1 MNDIPSSIDNSS
13 SNTSHND
20 NTSDIGNRST
30 HNDRYDN
37 VIGSSYRYEED
48 ETSLI
53 RGMSFETGINTDE
66 NSSDESAMST
76 SMVLPSARRM
86 STQSESRIRSG
97 SEMGAQTEVDL
108 EIESTSALAIS
119 TLASTSE
126 PASPLSSTLA
136 STSVSI
142 SASISTPC
150 LTKHD
155 EHLKRAAIKAI
166 LADTSMNPIT
176 KRRNI
181 QFLMDGRR
189 SNSLDH
195 ASYVHANVCTEQSH
209 TDKKSQ
215 NMDNVN
221 EIRGSQKNRQI
232 DLENSHHEYQ
242 DISNQHTLDEGKQ
255 SIDRDPDNSQ
265 NEFKNK
271 HKHKQTN
278 KQFFKV
284 QKRAAFGKL
293 KSPLA
298 PHQKKNKES
307 SAFFQPTE
315 QAKLMEKSRPKC
327 EHYNRSCT
335 IIASCCGAAF
345 GCRLCHDECPVL
357 PPLLSTA
364 STAVSGGRRKYPRS
378 FSMPMNPSGFREIEH
393 HKIDRYAVQEIIC
406 RICYTRQSSKTNQCV
421 YCNVKFGEYYCSIC
435 NLWMDA
441 DESPYHCSDCGLC
454 RVGGTEN
461 FKHCHDCGI
470 DIDITQFNE
479 HSCKAGKYMSNCP
492 ICQEDLFCSRRE
504 SHEMPCGHAI
514 HWHCFRELA
523 VHDSRCPICKK
534 TAETHDRMIPTWS
547 TISLNID
554 MHPLPPECAKVVTI
568 QCIDCEKHDN
578 DRTWHFLGI
587 QCKHCHSF
595 NTVVNKVSLTGIEA
609 DTFLRTR
616 HFRH

>member
-1 MNDIPSSIDNSS
+1 MNDIPSPIDNSS

-53 RGMSFETGINTDE
+53 RGMSFDTGINTDE

-86 STQSESRIRSG
+86 STQSESGIRSG

-126 PASPLSSTLA
+126 PASPLSSTSA

-150 LTKHD
+150 MTKHD

-278 KQFFKV
+278 KEFFKV

-393 HKIDRYAVQEIIC
+393 HKIDRYAVQEVIC
-406 RICYTRQSSKTNQCV
+406 RICYTRQSSKT
-421 YCNVKFGEYYCSIC
+421 
-435 NLWMDA
+435 
-441 DESPYHCSDCGLC
+441 
-454 RVGGTEN
+454 
-461 FKHCHDCGI
+461 
-470 DIDITQFNE
+470 
-479 HSCKAGKYMSNCP
+479 
-492 ICQEDLFCSRRE
+492 
-504 SHEMPCGHAI
+504 
-514 HWHCFRELA
+514 
-523 VHDSRCPICKK
+523 
-534 TAETHDRMIPTWS
+534 
-547 TISLNID
+547 
-554 MHPLPPECAKVVTI
+554 
-568 QCIDCEKHDN
+568 
-578 DRTWHFLGI
+578 
-587 QCKHCHSF
+587 
-595 NTVVNKVSLTGIEA
+595 
-609 DTFLRTR
+609 
-616 HFRH
+616 